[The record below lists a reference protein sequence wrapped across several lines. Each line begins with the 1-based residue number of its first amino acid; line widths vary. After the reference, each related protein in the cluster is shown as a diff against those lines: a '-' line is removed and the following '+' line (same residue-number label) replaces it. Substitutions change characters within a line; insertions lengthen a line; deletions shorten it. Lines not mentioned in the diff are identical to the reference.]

1 MFAYRLFKQ
10 GFPLGVIPYKAEAVG
25 NVFKIAI
32 GKKAGKFN
40 VLWHLEKTG
49 RTANDEQLQE
59 MVDRIK
65 ELSQREK
72 RALSNEEFEKI
83 FDKVVTSKK

>member
-1 MFAYRLFKQ
+1 M
-10 GFPLGVIPYKAEAVG
+10 AEAVG
-25 NVFKIAI
+25 NAFKIAM

-65 ELSQREK
+65 ES
-72 RALSNEEFEKI
+72 S
-83 FDKVVTSKK
+83 